1 MWKFSSSGIRDV
13 IRQEERAMQLPLIQ
27 AGRAYRR
34 NVENIH

>member
-13 IRQEERAMQLPLIQ
+13 IRQEYGAMQLLLIH

-34 NVENIH
+34 NLENIP